1 MICAQK
7 VGQRTFGMKKYHY
20 PEKMAAIELLKEGMC
35 RNEVSR
41 ITGISFNALS
51 LIWHRYQEG
60 GHMALM
66 DRPGHC
72 GYDEETKV
80 NVIRDYLENGLSLM
94 TVSLKYN
101 VPNQTVLRWKD
112 AYKRD
117 GLNGLKDNRKR
128 LKEKKER
135 TQAELDEL
143 EVLRKRNEYLE
154 AENALLK
161 KVKAL
166 VEEREARLHAI
177 GRKPSKD

>member
-1 MICAQK
+1 MDK
-7 VGQRTFGMKKYHY
+7 KTFEMKKYYY
-20 PEKMAAIELLKEGMC
+20 PEKMAAIELLKEGKC

-51 LIWHRYQEG
+51 LIWHRYQTG

-72 GYDEETKV
+72 GYEEETKV
-80 NVIRDYLENGLSLM
+80 NAIRDYLEKGLSLM
-94 TVSLKYN
+94 AVSLKYN
-101 VPNQTVLRWKD
+101 VPHQTVLRWKD
-112 AYKRD
+112 AYERE
-117 GLNGLKDNRKR
+117 GFNGLKDNRKR
-128 LKEKKER
+128 LKKKRER

-143 EVLRKRNEYLE
+143 EVLRRRNEYLE

-166 VEEREARLHAI
+166 VEEREARLRAI
-177 GRKPSKD
+177 GQKPSKD